1 MSELIL
7 ELKKALGDENIL
19 ADEPMSAHT
28 TFRTGGNADIFILA
42 KNIDS
47 LKTAISAFRS
57 KNIPF
62 MMIGNGSDLLV
73 RDKGIRGAVIKLC
86 GDFCSLRADNT
97 LLFAGA
103 GASLAE
109 AASYAAK
116 SGLSG
121 LEFASGIPGSI
132 GGGLFMNAGAYGGE
146 LKDRFLCAEIMDED
160 LNIVSLNTDDMKFGY
175 RKSILSERN
184 IILLSAQFKLIPQ
197 KSELIREEMSR
208 LNSMRREKQPLNF
221 PSAGS
226 TFKRPE
232 GYFAGKLIEDA
243 GLRGMSIG
251 GAKVSEKHC
260 GFIINTGNAKSSDIL
275 ELIAFCQK
283 RVFEAFGVKLEPE
296 VKIIG
301 EE

>member
-1 MSELIL
+1 
-7 ELKKALGDENIL
+7 
-19 ADEPMSAHT
+19 
-28 TFRTGGNADIFILA
+28 
-42 KNIDS
+42 
-47 LKTAISAFRS
+47 
-57 KNIPF
+57 
-62 MMIGNGSDLLV
+62 
-73 RDKGIRGAVIKLC
+73 
-86 GDFCSLRADNT
+86 
-97 LLFAGA
+97 
-103 GASLAE
+103 
-109 AASYAAK
+109 
-116 SGLSG
+116 
-121 LEFASGIPGSI
+121 
-132 GGGLFMNAGAYGGE
+132 
-146 LKDRFLCAEIMDED
+146 MDED

-283 RVFEAFGVKLEPE
+283 RVLEAFGVKLEPE